1 MSPVLTKSQI
11 KALAIAS
18 RQQVLYSDDS
28 FKRLMENDTQR
39 YDGCNDVIK
48 ESKTSSSQSVYL
60 LNRKYKFRQFI
71 AFS

>member
-1 MSPVLTKSQI
+1 MAPALTKKQI
-11 KALAIAS
+11 KELTIAS

-39 YDGCNDVIK
+39 YDVSHDVIK
-48 ESKTSSSQSVYL
+48 QCKSSSSQSVYL

-71 AFS
+71 AYP